1 MRGGIEEELR
11 RKILRLYIR
20 QVEAIGIE
28 RRFESCSLRDK
39 REMSKENSEVAS
51 EIGSCEER
59 WVEERRVEGR
69 RVEGRRVEERRV
81 EGRRVE
87 EQ

>member
-1 MRGGIEEELR
+1 M
-11 RKILRLYIR
+11 RLYIR

-39 REMSKENSEVAS
+39 REMSKENSEVAY
-51 EIGSCEER
+51 EIGSCEKSLR
-59 WVEERRVEGR
+59 RRVEERWVEGR
-69 RVEGRRVEERRV
+69 RVEGRW
-81 EGRRVE
+81 VE